1 MKKLHIKEKK
11 ANHNGKKD
19 NLANLERVIVEH
31 KLKSDETTCSSC
43 NGELT
48 IIGSKS
54 KEILKY
60 IPAKLYI

>member
-1 MKKLHIKEKK
+1 MNKLHIKEKK